1 MKVGDKVKVVRK
13 FIPDEIFNWVDAM
26 DDYIGKEYIIEEFND
41 DKTKCVL
48 GDWFFPIESLE
59 LITEPFNIIPDT
71 VSNPPH
77 YTSGGIECIDAIR
90 SALTE
95 EEFRGYCKGN
105 VIKYIWREKLKGGN
119 EDIKKAIVYAGWIK

>member
-1 MKVGDKVKVVRK
+1 MKVGDKVKVVK
-13 FIPDEIFNWVDAM
+13 KIDAKMWVEEM
-26 DDYIGKEYIIEEFND
+26 DKCIGDIYNIVGFSED
-41 DKTKCVL
+41 DKSVNL
-48 GDWFFPIESLE
+48 ENGWWFPIESLE

-77 YTSGGIECIDAIR
+77 YTTGEIECIDAIR

-105 VIKYIWREKLKGGN
+105 ILKYIWREKLKGGN